1 MSQSQRTSFRD
12 PGGRVVRAGDRVL
25 RLLNESGAA
34 EFEAFAASAC
44 AKKLAGEGK
53 LVGARRLDAAPAG
66 LAESPP
72 AMCLEHD
79 AIWFPS
85 YPGEWPPEMLHAAG
99 VLTLDLMEQSLGEGF
114 GLKDA
119 TPHNVLFNGPAPVFV
134 DWLSF
139 EKRDALDP
147 LWLAQ
152 AQFARTFL
160 LPLLAWKRLGLPP
173 HEALLVHRDGIEPA
187 QLYKM
192 LGWWGRVRPPAL
204 GLVSMPT
211 WLSGKAEQEG
221 EQLYS
226 PRRENDPKKA
236 RFILDFALRGLKK
249 KLTRV
254 APQAARDSVWSGYME
269 TRPGHYEAET
279 FAAKE
284 AFVGDALKSVGPA
297 HVLDVGCNTGHFS
310 EIAAKAGAQVV
321 GIDLDPVVVGM
332 TWRRAS
338 GKSLNI
344 QPLVVNLAQPTP
356 ALGWRNAECASFL
369 ERAAGRFEL
378 VLMLAVV
385 HHMLVS
391 ERVPLEEIVDVVAE
405 LSTDA
410 VVIEYVDPADPMFRR
425 IVRGRE
431 NLHAGLTPER
441 FEAAWKARFEVARSE
456 KIGQTRALYLMRR
469 RSN

>member
-1 MSQSQRTSFRD
+1 MRV
-12 PGGRVVRAGDRVL
+12 GGRVL

-34 EFEAFAASAC
+34 EFAAFAETGC
-44 AKKLAGEGK
+44 AKKLAAENK
-53 LVGARRLDAAPAG
+53 LVGTRRLD
-66 LAESPP
+66 SPP
-72 AMCLEHD
+72 AEIADEPFALCLEHD
-79 AIWFPS
+79 AVWFPS

-99 VLTLDLMEQSLGEGF
+99 ELTLDLMEQSLGEGF

-139 EKRDALDP
+139 EKRDPLDP
-147 LWLAQ
+147 IWLAQ
-152 AQFARTFL
+152 AQFARTIL
-160 LPLLAWKRLGLPP
+160 LPLLAWKRLGLPS
-173 HEALLVHRDGIEPA
+173 HEALQVHRDGIEPA
-187 QLYKM
+187 QLYRM
-192 LGWWGRVRPPAL
+192 LGWWGRIRPPAL

-249 KLTRV
+249 KLARV
-254 APQAARDSVWSGYME
+254 APQAAGDSVWSGYME
-269 TRPGHYEAET
+269 ARPGHYEAEA

-284 AFVGDALKSVGPA
+284 AFVSDALGRVAPA

-310 EIAAKAGAQVV
+310 EIAANAGAQVV

-338 GKSLNI
+338 EKSLKI

-356 ALGWRNAECASFL
+356 ATGWRNAECASFL

-391 ERVPLEEIVDVVAE
+391 ERVPLEEIVDVTAG

-410 VVIEYVDPADPMFRR
+410 VVIEYVDPSDPMFRR
-425 IVRGRE
+425 IARGRE
-431 NLHAGLTPER
+431 HLHADLTPGR
-441 FEAAWKARFEVARSE
+441 FEAAWKAHFEIALSE
-456 KIGQTRALYLMRR
+456 KIGETRALYLMRR
-469 RSN
+469 RGG